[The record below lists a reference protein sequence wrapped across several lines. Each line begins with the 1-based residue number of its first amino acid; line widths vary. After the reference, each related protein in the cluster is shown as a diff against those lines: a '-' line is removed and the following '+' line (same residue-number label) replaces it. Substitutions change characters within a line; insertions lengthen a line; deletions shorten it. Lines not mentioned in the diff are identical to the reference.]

1 MLKGF
6 ISFREGKIP
15 FVVENYHMELFTD
28 DDLLK
33 EFTKEYNFKYN
44 YILEGQCFRND
55 FQGQKAIFLVG
66 QSIGGTCYL
75 RCYIIYMLAVQNEYD
90 TIGLQSPFLDDI
102 FRYKYNYLDMVR
114 TGINFAVEPKD
125 VYKIP
130 FSMDG
135 YQYELSFRIGHD
147 NRLGLLEDFDKKG
160 ESLIPLH
167 TNEIQE
173 CYNISMILYRLAM
186 FMMSQADVPFKR
198 IILYKGRQKV
208 GWFYCPVVSEEAISS
223 CDIPYCEFD
232 VQKYIPK
239 ILNNIAL
246 DSGNKITQSI
256 PLGHLGNIDTMFSP
270 QRFMEQVM
278 SFEYLFDKLEHQKAQ
293 DTRFSLKKELT
304 FSLNL
309 FPELLTN
316 ARLSVDEISEEIKET
331 RRIIAHGYAYFY
343 NFKNDSKMKYL
354 ILLLD
359 KLIRYMSL
367 LWIGF
372 SKEDIRLTHWMV

>member
-6 ISFREGKIP
+6 IFFGEGKIP
-15 FVVENYHMELFTD
+15 FVVENYRMELFTD

-33 EFTKEYNFKYN
+33 EFTKEYNFKHN
-44 YILEGQCFRND
+44 YILEGQCFSNE
-55 FQGQKAIFLVG
+55 FQGQKTIFLVE
-66 QSIGGTCYL
+66 QSTGGTCYL
-75 RCYIIYMLAVQNEYD
+75 RCYIIFMLAVQDEYD

-102 FRYKYNYLDMVR
+102 FRYKYNYIDIVR
-114 TGINFAVEPKD
+114 TGVNFAVEPKN

-135 YQYELSFRIGHD
+135 YQYELSFCIGHE

-160 ESLIPLH
+160 ELLIPLH
-167 TNEIQE
+167 TNEIHE
-173 CYNISMILYRLAM
+173 CYKVSMILYRLAM

-198 IILYKGRQKV
+198 IILYKSGQKV
-208 GWFYCPVVSEEAISS
+208 GWFYCPLVSEEAVSS
-223 CDIPYCEFD
+223 CDMPYCEFD

-246 DSGNKITQSI
+246 DSENKITQSI
-256 PLGHLGNIDTMFSP
+256 PLGHLGNIDAMFSP

-293 DTRFSLKKELT
+293 NTRFSLKKELIY
-304 FSLNL
+304 SLNL

-316 ARLSVDEISEEIKET
+316 ARLSIDDISEEIKET
-331 RRIIAHGYAYFY
+331 RRTIAHGYAYFY
-343 NFKNDSKMKYL
+343 NFKDDSKIDAL
-354 ILLLD
+354 VFGSWISSS
-359 KLIRYMSL
+359 SL
-367 LWIGF
+367 V
-372 SKEDIRLTHWMV
+372 R